1 MNRGLYAESAPRA
14 QWLRLGLFA
23 SVLLA
28 CVLVPFALWGD
39 VLDRAAPA
47 WLSAQD
53 ARLWLAML
61 GIALL
66 MADVVLPLPSSVI
79 GMLLCWG
86 LGPLWGGLAVASGC
100 LLAFALGYVLG
111 RVLPETR
118 LRRWVGA
125 ALWDRAR
132 NTAQRRALW
141 WIAAAR
147 PLPVLA
153 ELSALLAGV
162 WRLPPLAA
170 FAHAAWSSCAVG
182 ALYGASAWLGLSEP
196 HPAAMLPAML
206 ALPAA
211 MWLVHRILLRRL
223 LADAGSAVSREHDQ
237 GGVAP

>member
-1 MNRGLYAESAPRA
+1 MNRELSMPVPRA

-23 SVLLA
+23 AALLA

-39 VLDRAAPA
+39 ALDRAAPA
-47 WLSAQD
+47 WLAAQD
-53 ARLWLAML
+53 ARLWLAAL

-79 GMLLCWG
+79 GVLLCWT
-86 LGPLWGGLAVASGC
+86 LGPFWGAVTVAVGAW
-100 LLAFALGYVLG
+100 LAFALGYVLG
-111 RVLPETR
+111 RVLPEAR

-132 NTAQRRALW
+132 GLARQRALW
-141 WIAAAR
+141 WIVAAR

-162 WRLPPLAA
+162 WRVPPLAA
-170 FAHAAWSSCAVG
+170 FAHAAWSSCVVG
-182 ALYGASAWLGLSEP
+182 ALYGASAWLGLGEP

-206 ALPAA
+206 ALPTA

-223 LADAGSAVSREHDQ
+223 LADAGSAVPREHDQ